1 MKHARKDYD
10 RIQDPAGLIGEDEPV
25 FLLRAKDSLA
35 ADTARDWAR
44 RARAAGAT
52 DDTVSCAYMQADRI
66 QLWGLQH
73 GCKVPDVPPN
83 TCVLCGRSFQEAEEL
98 RLHNAEPC
106 EW

>member
-25 FLLRAKDSLA
+25 FLLRAKDEL
-35 ADTARDWAR
+35 
-44 RARAAGAT
+44 AGAT
-52 DDTVSCAYMQADRI
+52 VRYWATAALLAGADPATLRMAMDQARRMD
-66 QLWGLQH
+66 LWSLVH
-73 GCKVPDVPPN
+73 DSKIPDVPPH
-83 TCVLCGRSFQEAEEL
+83 TCTHCGRSFQEGEEL

>member
-25 FLLRAKDSLA
+25 FLLRAKDELA
-35 ADTARDWAR
+35 PAAIRYWATKLLLAGGDPATLKIALDQAR
-44 RARAAGAT
+44 R
-52 DDTVSCAYMQADRI
+52 ME
-66 QLWGLQH
+66 LWSVAHESKL
-73 GCKVPDVPPN
+73 PDVPFN
-83 TCVLCGRSFQEAEEL
+83 TCGNCGRSFQEGEEL